1 MKQIESIH
9 FSGDYLIPFYGA
21 RAETQF
27 LTTYRASSYDG
38 KSGWSINVWLVKAEH
53 GKEAPSMAAAITRE
67 EKNYTDAA
75 AENLNGPRASKL
87 QHGAKLMKN
96 LSQQLADSVY
106 HKKPDDSFV
115 RQLNTDLARANLRDI
130 NTDKAI
136 LLAGVSSMIER

>member
-1 MKQIESIH
+1 MKRIESIY

-38 KSGWSINVWLVKAEH
+38 KSGWSINIWLVRAER
-53 GKEAPSMAAAITRE
+53 GKEEISMSDAIRRE
-67 EKNYTDAA
+67 EKNYTNAA
-75 AENLNGPRASKL
+75 MENPTAPHAPKM
-87 QHGAKLMKN
+87 QHGAKLMKK
-96 LSQQLADSVY
+96 LSQQLADTIY

-130 NTDKAI
+130 DTNKAI
-136 LLAGVSSMIER
+136 LLAGISSITER